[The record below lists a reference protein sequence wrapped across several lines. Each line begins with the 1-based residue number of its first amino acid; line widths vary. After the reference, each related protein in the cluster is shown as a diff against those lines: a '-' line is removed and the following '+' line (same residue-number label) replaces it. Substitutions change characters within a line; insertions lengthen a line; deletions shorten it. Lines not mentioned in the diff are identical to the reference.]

1 MTAADLDLAR
11 FVRPGDTVLIGQS
24 TGEPRS
30 LVEAL
35 IAQRH
40 ALGHVTVFVGS
51 SYTGL
56 LAPEHAD
63 ALRFVGFGAVGR
75 TGALVQAGVV
85 DMHPVHFGALPG
97 LITSGRIPVDVVLAQ
112 VSAPAADG
120 TYSLGLV
127 ADYVAPAI
135 GVARTTL
142 AESNPSVPY
151 TFGDTVIPAARLAAV
166 VVDDRPLIEVE
177 RRAPLPEDEI
187 IAARIAELIADG
199 ATIQFGIGGTPDAV
213 LAGLHGRRDLGV
225 HSGILSDAFV
235 DLVDAGVVTNA
246 RKEIDTGVSVTGA
259 LLGTARLYD
268 WARDNRALS
277 MRSAAYTHDGTVLAG
292 LGSLHAINSAVEVDL
307 TGQINGE
314 SAAGRY
320 VGLVGGQGAFA
331 RAALMSP
338 RGRSIVALPS
348 TARGGTVSRIVARL
362 GDGIVST
369 ARADAD
375 LVVTEHGVADLRG
388 ATLAERARRL
398 AAIADPRHRDAL
410 SAAVA
415 ALAVTAR

>member
-1 MTAADLDLAR
+1 MTGAGDLDLTR
-11 FVRPGDTVLIGQS
+11 FIRPGDTVLVEQS
-24 TGEPRS
+24 TGEPRA

-40 ALGHVTVFVGS
+40 ELAPLTVFIGS

-56 LAPEHAD
+56 LRPEHAD
-63 ALRFVGFGAVGR
+63 VLRFVGFGAVGR
-75 TGALVQAGVV
+75 TGALVQAGLVEL
-85 DMHPVHFGALPG
+85 HPVHFGAIPG
-97 LITSGRIPVDVVLAQ
+97 LITSGRIPIDVVLAQ
-112 VSAPAADG
+112 VSPPGPDG
-120 TYSLGLV
+120 THSLGLV

-135 GVARTTL
+135 GAARTTL
-142 AESNPSVPY
+142 AEVNRNVPY
-151 TFGDTVIPAARLAAV
+151 TFGDTVVPADRLVVAV
-166 VVDDRPLIEVE
+166 TDDRPLIEVE
-177 RRAPLPEDEI
+177 RRAPLPEDEV
-187 IAARIAELIADG
+187 IARLIAEVIPDG

-213 LAGLHGRRDLGV
+213 LAGLHDRRHLGV

-235 DLVDAGVVTNA
+235 DLVDAGVVTNE

-259 LLGTARLYD
+259 LLGTTRLYD
-268 WARDNRALS
+268 WARENRALS
-277 MRSAAYTHDGTVLAG
+277 MRAATYTHDGSVLAA

-348 TARGGTVSRIVARL
+348 TARDGTVSRIVARL

-388 ATLAERARRL
+388 ATLAERRARL
-398 AAIADPRHRDAL
+398 LAIADPRHREAL
-410 SAAVA
+410 QTAAD
-415 ALAVTAR
+415 TS